1 MRVVSIGDLVTDYY
15 YKDDKLIGING
26 GMTSH
31 NIIANLAKMRI
42 KTSVFACC
50 GDDCQGKIAIDSLK
64 KIKVDVE
71 NIKIINGIQTR
82 CFHVSYYENNGKLSF
97 TSKKRCP
104 FCNNKKWYNESLID
118 TKFVLSNIKVDDI
131 LVFDN
136 LNEKN
141 QTIIDNTKNKK
152 IIDLGQYFEFEKMSD
167 EEIIKKLSNKFEIIN
182 FNERVTKYLLNR
194 LNLKNDNE
202 LYNIIKPKLMTI
214 TRGEKGAT
222 FITNNNVVDFELINK
237 GNVVDSTGAGDA
249 FISSVIKDSI
259 KSNFKY
265 AI

>member
-97 TSKKRCP
+97 TSKKDVH
-104 FCNNKKWYNESLID
+104 FA
-118 TKFVLSNIKVDDI
+118 
-131 LVFDN
+131 
-136 LNEKN
+136 
-141 QTIIDNTKNKK
+141 
-152 IIDLGQYFEFEKMSD
+152 
-167 EEIIKKLSNKFEIIN
+167 IIKNGIM
-182 FNERVTKYLLNR
+182 RVL
-194 LNLKNDNE
+194 
-202 LYNIIKPKLMTI
+202 
-214 TRGEKGAT
+214 
-222 FITNNNVVDFELINK
+222 
-237 GNVVDSTGAGDA
+237 
-249 FISSVIKDSI
+249 
-259 KSNFKY
+259 
-265 AI
+265 